1 VDCDVHRQA
10 GVADPRADLLD
21 AGEGQVLAVSHYP
34 QLRILLFFPHT
45 GHDLGSFAH
54 SGDLCQGMLPHHGPE
69 TAGSNH
75 CDGCALGSACL
86 HLDEMGLDWSGRW
99 MRETG

>member
-1 VDCDVHRQA
+1 MDCDVHRQA

-45 GHDLGSFAH
+45 GHDLA
-54 SGDLCQGMLPHHGPE
+54 
-69 TAGSNH
+69 
-75 CDGCALGSACL
+75 ALLIQEISARACCL
-86 HLDEMGLDWSGRW
+86 TMGLKLLGPTTV
-99 MRETG
+99 MAVLCGQLACV